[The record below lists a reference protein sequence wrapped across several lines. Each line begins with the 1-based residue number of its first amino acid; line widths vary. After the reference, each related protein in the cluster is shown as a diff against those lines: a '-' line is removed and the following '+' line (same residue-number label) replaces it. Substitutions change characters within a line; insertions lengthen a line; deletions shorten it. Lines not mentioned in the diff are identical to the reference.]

1 VDWIELSTLEP
12 SLAQESTDN
21 LGIANKAAVAY
32 VMYTSGS
39 TGAPKGVV
47 VPHRAVNR
55 LSINNGYAA
64 IEPADCIAHCSNPAF
79 DAATFEIWGA
89 LLNGARV
96 LIVPHSTVLEPG
108 MFAEALQT
116 HGVTALFVTTALFNQ
131 HATAGG
137 SFFPQLRHLLFGGE
151 MCDAG
156 IVRQVLRTRSP
167 QKLIHVYGPTETT
180 TFASSYPIESVPAD
194 AHNIPIGR
202 PISNTQIYVLDA
214 HRQPAPIGVAGEI
227 YIGGAG
233 VALGYLNRAEL
244 TAERFVADPF
254 SEDAQARLYK
264 TGDVGRWRA
273 DGNLEYLGRND
284 HQVKIRGHR
293 IELGEIES
301 QLSRHAQVKEAV
313 VLAREA
319 TSSEVASGEKRLVA
333 YVTCAVPGELQVEDL
348 RRHLKAVLPEYMVPS
363 AYVVLESLPLTANGK
378 LDRKALPAPDLEA
391 YGTKEYIAARN
402 SIEASLCALWKDV
415 LQLQKVGVN
424 DNFFDLGGSSLNA
437 VLVVQ
442 RMQRDLKLKV
452 SVIQMFIYPTVSHMA
467 QYLSNS
473 ETEKTQQRE
482 ASWDSSRPEALQTRR
497 DSMMRRRRAKSR
509 GSPSTQ

>member
-1 VDWIELSTLEP
+1 
-12 SLAQESTDN
+12 
-21 LGIANKAAVAY
+21 
-32 VMYTSGS
+32 
-39 TGAPKGVV
+39 
-47 VPHRAVNR
+47 
-55 LSINNGYAA
+55 
-64 IEPADCIAHCSNPAF
+64 
-79 DAATFEIWGA
+79 
-89 LLNGARV
+89 
-96 LIVPHSTVLEPG
+96 
-108 MFAEALQT
+108 
-116 HGVTALFVTTALFNQ
+116 
-131 HATAGG
+131 
-137 SFFPQLRHLLFGGE
+137 
-151 MCDAG
+151 
-156 IVRQVLRTRSP
+156 
-167 QKLIHVYGPTETT
+167 
-180 TFASSYPIESVPAD
+180 
-194 AHNIPIGR
+194 
-202 PISNTQIYVLDA
+202 
-214 HRQPAPIGVAGEI
+214 
-227 YIGGAG
+227 
-233 VALGYLNRAEL
+233 
-244 TAERFVADPF
+244 
-254 SEDAQARLYK
+254 
-264 TGDVGRWRA
+264 
-273 DGNLEYLGRND
+273 
-284 HQVKIRGHR
+284 
-293 IELGEIES
+293 LGEIES

-319 TSSEVASGEKRLVA
+319 TSSEVASGVKRLVA